1 MNGEI
6 RQARKSDVS
15 RLAEI
20 EIFNYRLNF
29 YPIFKNDSFYFGD
42 LQVADKI
49 SEYLR
54 NTEKLKSTYVYD
66 DGVVK
71 GFVTVENSEIKKL
84 FIEPVLQGQGIGVK
98 LLDYA
103 VEEMKCEFLWALE
116 KNIKAI
122 AFYERSEFYKTSERK
137 PEEETDEY
145 LIKLKRKV

>member
-122 AFYERSEFYKTSERK
+122 AFYERSGFYKTSERK